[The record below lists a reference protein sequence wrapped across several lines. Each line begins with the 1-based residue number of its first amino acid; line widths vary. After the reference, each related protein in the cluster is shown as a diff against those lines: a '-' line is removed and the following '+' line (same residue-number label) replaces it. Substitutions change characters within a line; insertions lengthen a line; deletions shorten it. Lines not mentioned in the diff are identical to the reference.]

1 MYNVCMP
8 DGNDLLAFDQVPLN
22 NQLIDFWTLA
32 HFGSGA
38 ALGWIMHPLLAIALL
53 TLYEP
58 YEVYILFPFLYE
70 NFGIVFGNET
80 YINSV
85 SDIIINTIGV
95 AVGYYSLRKRYPPP
109 FTLFERTTKTR

>member
-1 MYNVCMP
+1 MAQ
-8 DGNDLLAFDQVPLN
+8 GNDILALDQVPLN
-22 NQLIDFWTLA
+22 NQLIDFWTLV
-32 HFGSGA
+32 HFSSGA
-38 ALGWIMHPLLAIALL
+38 ALGWIMNPLWAIVIL

-85 SDIIINTIGV
+85 SDIVVNTLGV
-95 AVGYYSLRKRYPPP
+95 AFGYFYLRKRSPPP
-109 FTLFERTTKTR
+109 FTLFE